1 MLKTAFKI
9 CFGLGFLAAG
19 ANHFLHPRLYV
30 RIMPPYLPFP
40 AALVYVSGVCEM
52 ALGALLLTRWQ
63 SWAAWGLI
71 ALLIAVFPANL
82 QMALHPELYPEFA
95 PVLLWVRLPFQV
107 VFIAWAYAYT

>member
-1 MLKTAFKI
+1 MLPFALKL
-9 CFGLGFLAAG
+9 CFALGFIAAG
-19 ANHFLHPRLYV
+19 ANHFLHAPFYV

-40 AALVYVSGVCEM
+40 AALVYLSGVCEI

-63 SWAAWGLI
+63 SFAAWGLI

-82 QMALHPELYPEFA
+82 QMALHPRLYPQFA
-95 PVLLWVRLPFQV
+95 PALLWLRLPLQA